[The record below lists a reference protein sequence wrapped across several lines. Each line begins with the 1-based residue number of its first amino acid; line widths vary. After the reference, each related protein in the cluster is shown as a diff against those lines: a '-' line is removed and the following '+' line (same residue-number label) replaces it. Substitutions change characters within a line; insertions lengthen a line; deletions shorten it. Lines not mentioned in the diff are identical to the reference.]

1 MSMHVLLV
9 GEMGVG
15 KTTVGTR
22 LAARLGR
29 DFLDSDA
36 VIEESFGQTG
46 AEIAGEDGVARLHVI
61 ELETFLDMADRDE
74 EAVIA
79 PAASVVDDERG
90 RDRLAEQFTVWL
102 IADPAVT
109 AERSR
114 RQGHRRPYDTG
125 ERHRLWEGR
134 SSHLERIAAMVV
146 DTGQSSPE
154 AAVDEIVARLGD
166 AGLARPAGGQNPA

>member
-1 MSMHVLLV
+1 MHVVLV

-22 LAARLGR
+22 LATRLGR
-29 DFLDSDA
+29 EFLDSDA

-46 AEIAGEDGVARLHVI
+46 AEIAGEDGVARLHAI
-61 ELETFLDMADRDE
+61 ELETFLGMAGRHE

-79 PAASVVDDERG
+79 PAASVVDDARG
-90 RDRLAEQFTVWL
+90 RQRLAEQFTVWL
-102 IADPAVT
+102 VADPSVT

-125 ERHRLWEGR
+125 ERDRLWEER
-134 SSHLERIAAMVV
+134 SSRLEQIAAMVV
-146 DTGQSSPE
+146 DTGRLSPDEAVEEIVTRLE
-154 AAVDEIVARLGD
+154 AAGWAE
-166 AGLARPAGGQNPA
+166 PADPQKLE